1 MWVSLLSSVWIV
13 HCARVALETAMCVW
27 ELPKVEWELPKFE
40 WELPKWVSEFPK
52 CVCVLLTTPERK
64 REWFFLSKHRSD
76 IFTTETSSAMAVLLI
91 TSLRACWI
99 SHPASLRFAFSSAPI
114 GVMLYN
120 FNCRSFKHF
129 DRWGNFQISITT
141 TTTTMTTMTTTT
153 TTAHPGNIIW
163 SGRSFM
169 KIVDFRTSGQS
180 YKPIMIV
187 IMSSGNALRRELLQ
201 A

>member
-13 HCARVALETAMCVW
+13 HCARVALETTMCVW

-91 TSLRACWI
+91 TSLLAGYLILQVWGLHSAQPQSASCYITSIVARSSTLTVGEI
-99 SHPASLRFAFSSAPI
+99 SKF
-114 GVMLYN
+114 
-120 FNCRSFKHF
+120 
-129 DRWGNFQISITT
+129 
-141 TTTTMTTMTTTT
+141 
-153 TTAHPGNIIW
+153 
-163 SGRSFM
+163 
-169 KIVDFRTSGQS
+169 
-180 YKPIMIV
+180 
-187 IMSSGNALRRELLQ
+187 LLQ
-201 A
+201 QQQQRWRRWRRRRRLPILEI